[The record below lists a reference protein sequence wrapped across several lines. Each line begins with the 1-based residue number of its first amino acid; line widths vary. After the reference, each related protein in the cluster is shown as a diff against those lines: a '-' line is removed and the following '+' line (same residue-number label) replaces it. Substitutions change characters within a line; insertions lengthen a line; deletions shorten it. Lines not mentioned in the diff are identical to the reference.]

1 MSTTIPKPSL
11 KLASEAA
18 EGIAPTRVGET
29 AVHAVPELREL
40 EKEHLRIQTQMS
52 CLKEGISKTDY
63 VDLVARAELGEPRL
77 KVYDVHQSVT
87 AYREISVYATSEEE
101 AVERS
106 KDQYSEY
113 FLSDC
118 HWDEAF
124 IPEICSLRI
133 EHSELLR
140 EWNEDDMDPT
150 EETHMGFPR
159 KS

>member
-29 AVHAVPELREL
+29 AVHAVSERREL

-63 VDLVARAELGEPRL
+63 VDLVARAELAEPRL

-87 AYREISVYATSEEE
+87 AYRQISVYATSEEE
-101 AVERS
+101 AVERVS
-106 KDQYSEY
+106 MEDETY
-113 FLSDC
+113 FLRDYPSDVDFVPEMC
-118 HWDEAF
+118 SMQVDHW
-124 IPEICSLRI
+124 
-133 EHSELLR
+133 ELLR
-140 EWNEDDMDPT
+140 EWNEDDIDPT